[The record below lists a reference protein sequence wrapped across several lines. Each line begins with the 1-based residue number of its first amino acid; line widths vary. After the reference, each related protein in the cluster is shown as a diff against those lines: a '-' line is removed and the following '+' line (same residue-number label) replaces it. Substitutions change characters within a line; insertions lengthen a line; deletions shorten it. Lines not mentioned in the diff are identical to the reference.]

1 MSSISY
7 QLGVSKVFPC
17 NYLPDQEE
25 RLLIA
30 VDERL
35 HTSDN
40 YAWLMTQGF
49 RRSGEQSYRPH
60 CPNCNACQS
69 IRVLVNDYCPS
80 KSQKRSLK
88 RNDNLIIKQS
98 TSLKDSYYPLFENY
112 INTLHQDGSMYPASF
127 EQFKSFLSCNLTKQ
141 LFIETWLPADEN
153 TDEGDAVA
161 GSNREQ
167 LLCVAVTDVLNNG
180 LSAVY
185 TFYHP
190 AHKAKGLGIFSILTQ
205 LSLCQEMALPYLYL
219 GYQIDDCQK
228 MNYKNRY
235 FPFERFI
242 DNEWQLNTEPPA
254 KKCKIAK

>member
-1 MSSISY
+1 MNSTSY
-7 QLGVSKVFPC
+7 QLGVSKIFPC
-17 NYLPDQEE
+17 NYLPGQEE

-35 HTSDN
+35 HTSEN

-69 IRVLVNDYCPS
+69 IRVLVNDFIPS
-80 KSQKRSLK
+80 KSQKRSKK
-88 RNDNLIIKQS
+88 RNSGFIIKQS
-98 TSLKDSYYPLFENY
+98 ATLKDSYYPLFENY

-127 EQFKSFLSCNLTKQ
+127 EQFQSFLSCNLTKQ
-141 LFIETWLPADEN
+141 LFIETWLPGDECAE
-153 TDEGDAVA
+153 EGKH
-161 GSNREQ
+161 EEK
-167 LLCVAVTDVLNNG
+167 LLCVAVTDVLSNG

-190 AHKAKGLGIFSILTQ
+190 DYKANGLGIFSILTQ
-205 LSLCQEMALPYLYL
+205 LDLCQKMGSPYLYL

-242 DNEWQLNTEPPA
+242 DGEWQLNIKPLT
-254 KKCKIAK
+254 KKC

>member
-1 MSSISY
+1 MSSTSY
-7 QLGVSKVFPC
+7 QLGVSKTFPC

-35 HTSDN
+35 HTSEN

-60 CPNCNACQS
+60 CPTCNACQS
-69 IRVLVNDYCPS
+69 IRVIVPEFSAS
-80 KSQKRSLK
+80 KSQKRSKK
-88 RNDNLIIKQS
+88 RNANLIIKQS
-98 TSLKDSYYPLFENY
+98 SVLKDSYYSLFENY
-112 INTLHQDGSMYPASF
+112 INTLHRDGSMFPANY

-141 LFIETWLPADEN
+141 LFIETWLPANDDLIE
-153 TDEGDAVA
+153 D
-161 GSNREQ
+161 Q
-167 LLCVAVTDVLNNG
+167 LVCIAVTDVLSNG

-190 AHKAKGLGIFSILTQ
+190 DYKANGLGIFSILTQ
-205 LSLCQEMALPYLYL
+205 LNLCKEMALPYLYL

-242 DNEWQLNTEPPA
+242 DNEWQLNSKPLT
-254 KKCKIAK
+254 KKC

>member
-1 MSSISY
+1 MSSTSY
-7 QLGVSKVFPC
+7 QLGITKTFPC
-17 NYLPDQEE
+17 NYLPDKEE

-35 HTSDN
+35 HTSES

-69 IRVLVNDYCPS
+69 VRVLVNEFTPT
-80 KSQKRSLK
+80 KSQKRSRK
-88 RNDNLIIKQS
+88 RNAKLIIKQS
-98 TSLKDSYYPLFENY
+98 SVLKDSYYPLFENY

-127 EQFKSFLSCNLTKQ
+127 EQFKSFLASSLTPQ
-141 LFIETWLPADEN
+141 LFIETWLPASE
-153 TDEGDAVA
+153 EGP
-161 GSNREQ
+161 NKET
-167 LLCVAVTDVLNNG
+167 LLCVAVTDVLSNA

-190 AHKAKGLGIFSILTQ
+190 DYKANGLGVFSILTQ
-205 LSLCQEMALPYLYL
+205 LSLCQQMALPYLYL

-228 MNYKNRY
+228 MNYKDRY
-235 FPFERFI
+235 LPFERFI
-242 DNEWQLNTEPPA
+242 NDDWQLSELPDNNTA
-254 KKCKIAK
+254 KIAK